1 MNTVTKLKAIEF
13 FDGLHFA
20 TIITNLYAI
29 YNGVPLYH
37 AVLAQSVY
45 SAVVLLMEVP
55 TGLVADKFGR
65 KTSVVLGYVM
75 GALGLVALII
85 SPTVIGLYV
94 TQLLRA
100 TGSALISGASEAL
113 LFEASK
119 EQGLNY
125 TRQSSIVISNGIA
138 GLCVAGVI
146 SGIVYARYDESSFVP
161 LLWATVAMQL
171 IAVGLALALR
181 VSHMYERSSILKK
194 ELRMW
199 EMLAS
204 LMTLMRKNK
213 TIFAFTMVG
222 LLTVCNE
229 YYLYGTYG
237 PYFEEFGVS
246 NFWVGAAFSLGLL
259 VNFFLQR
266 NVYKIER
273 HLTFEKAFVLI
284 KLGTILGYFGL
295 ALATQDTL
303 LVIILISTIGV
314 FNIERPIVSDIVN
327 QELDS
332 SVRAT
337 VLSGMSLMSRFSR
350 MALTLVLGGVVAGST
365 LRVSYVV
372 MGLFVASGLAISY
385 WLLVRCGCVRRF
397 VHPRTAII

>member
-65 KTSVVLGYVM
+65 KTSVVLGYIM

-85 SPTVIGLYV
+85 SPTVIGLYL

-119 EQGLNY
+119 EQDLNY
-125 TRQSSIVISNGIA
+125 TKQSSIVLSNGIA
-138 GLCVAGVI
+138 GLCIAGVL
-146 SGIVYARYDESSFVP
+146 SGIVYAQYDESSFVP
-161 LLWATVAMQL
+161 LLWATVVTQL
-171 IAVGLALALR
+171 MAVALALSLQ
-181 VSHMYERSSILKK
+181 VKQEYERSSILKK
-194 ELRMW
+194 ELKMW
-199 EMLAS
+199 EMLSS
-204 LMTLMRKNK
+204 LMTLMRQNK

-237 PYFEEFGVS
+237 PYFEQFKVS
-246 NFWVGAAFSLGLL
+246 NFWVGAAFSFGLL

-266 NVYKIER
+266 NVYRIEQY
-273 HLTFEKAFVLI
+273 LTFEKAFVLI
-284 KLGTILGYFGL
+284 KLGTIIGYFGL
-295 ALATQDTL
+295 AIVTQSTFM
-303 LVIILISTIGV
+303 VIVLISTIGV

-327 QELDS
+327 QELDN

-337 VLSGMSLMSRFSR
+337 VLSGMSLMSRFSK
-350 MALTLVLGGVVAGST
+350 MGLTLVMGAIVAGST
-365 LRVSYVV
+365 LRVSYVA
-372 MGLFVASGLAISY
+372 MGLFVTIGLVVSY

-397 VHPRTAII
+397 VHPRTVIL